1 MKADR
6 HRLILKIIALKDIE
20 TQHELV
26 QELRNFGYEA
36 TQATVSRDIR
46 ELRLIKVAAENGG
59 YRYAE
64 PDKQDI
70 SVSDR
75 MIRILSDSMI
85 EVRFALNLVVVK
97 TISGSANGAA
107 EVIDSMGWSEIL
119 GTIAGDNTIL
129 IVTGCED
136 DASMI
141 TGRLERLAGMGNGR
155 QVKER

>member
-1 MKADR
+1 MKKNRQA
-6 HRLILKIIALKDIE
+6 IIAKIIDENTISTQEELLDILLK
-20 TQHELV
+20 QGV
-26 QELRNFGYEA
+26 NV

-141 TGRLERLAGMGNGR
+141 TGRLERLAGMGDGR